1 MGRRRNGLL
10 DDVAAMPWPVGLGVG
25 VGGYLVIAHLAP
37 AWFARGDGIWMRA
50 LASLA
55 SMFSLFGWLFLGACA
70 LAAFVSWLRA
80 RRTRELLD
88 TRRGLDDIAALGWRD
103 FERLVGEAYRRKG
116 YTVEETGLGGADG
129 GIDLV
134 LRRDGKRI
142 LVQCKQWRR
151 EKVPVNVVREMYGL
165 LAHHRANAV
174 HIAAL
179 GGFTPDAARFATG
192 KPIELVDGA
201 TLLAMIR
208 EAQAARWVE
217 PQHTAQVEPVLLA
230 STETA
235 ARPDC
240 PRCGA
245 KMVIRN
251 TRREGKFFWGCSDFP
266 RCRATRDAVVT
277 GSLDWAI
284 RSRRSS

>member
-1 MGRRRNGLL
+1 MGRRRSGLL
-10 DDVAAMPWPVGLGVG
+10 DDVAAMPWPIGLGIG
-25 VGGYLVIAHLAP
+25 ICGYVAISHLAP
-37 AWFARGDGIWMRA
+37 ALLARGDGVAARMF
-50 LASLA
+50 ASLG
-55 SMFSLFGWLFLGACA
+55 SLFNLLGWLCLLGCT
-70 LAAFVSWLRA
+70 LAAFASWLRA
-80 RRTRELLD
+80 RRTRQLLD
-88 TRRGLDDIAALGWRD
+88 TRRGLDDVAALGWRD

-165 LAHHRANAV
+165 LAHHRADAV

-208 EAQAARWVE
+208 EAQGAGHARADSGSRIEPTLAPLADAAKTPE
-217 PQHTAQVEPVLLA
+217 
-230 STETA
+230 
-235 ARPDC
+235 C

-245 KMVIRN
+245 VMV
-251 TRREGKFFWGCSDFP
+251 RRKNRRDASEFWGCSRYP
-266 RCRATRDAVVT
+266 ACRGLRA
-277 GSLDWAI
+277 L
-284 RSRRSS
+284 

>member
-1 MGRRRNGLL
+1 MGRRRSGLL
-10 DDVAAMPWPVGLGVG
+10 DDVAAMPWPIGLGIG
-25 VGGYLVIAHLAP
+25 ICGYVAISHLAP
-37 AWFARGDGIWMRA
+37 ALLARGDGVAARMF
-50 LASLA
+50 ASLG
-55 SMFSLFGWLFLGACA
+55 SLFNLLGWLCLLGCT
-70 LAAFVSWLRA
+70 LAAFASWSRA
-80 RRTRELLD
+80 RRTRRLLD

-208 EAQAARWVE
+208 EAQGAGHARADSGSRIEPTLAPLADAAKTPE
-217 PQHTAQVEPVLLA
+217 
-230 STETA
+230 
-235 ARPDC
+235 C

-245 KMVIRN
+245 VMV
-251 TRREGKFFWGCSDFP
+251 RRKNRRDASEFWGCSRYP
-266 RCRATRDAVVT
+266 ACRGLRA
-277 GSLDWAI
+277 L
-284 RSRRSS
+284 

>member
-134 LRRDGKRI
+134 LRRDGKRT
-142 LVQCKQWRR
+142 LVQCKHWRR

-165 LAHHRANAV
+165 LAHHRADAI
-174 HIAAL
+174 HIAAF
-179 GGFTPDAARFATG
+179 GGFTPDAADFAAS

-201 TLLAMIR
+201 MLLAMIR
-208 EAQAARWVE
+208 D
-217 PQHTAQVEPVLLA
+217 AQVSQQMSLEPEDHFKA
-230 STETA
+230 SRPVSTTA
-235 ARPDC
+235 IEAPKC
-240 PRCGA
+240 PSCA
-245 KMVIRN
+245 ALMV
-251 TRREGKFFWGCSDFP
+251 RRTNQRDGSVFWGCRNFP
-266 RCRATRDAVVT
+266 RCRSTLDPT
-277 GSLDWAI
+277 G
-284 RSRRSS
+284 

>member
-1 MGRRRNGLL
+1 MGRRRSGLL
-10 DDVAAMPWPVGLGVG
+10 DDVAAMPWPIGLGIG
-25 VGGYLVIAHLAP
+25 ICGYLAISHVAP
-37 AWFARGDGIWMRA
+37 ALLARGDSMAARMF
-50 LASLA
+50 ASLG
-55 SMFSLFGWLFLGACA
+55 SLFNLFGWLCLIACT
-70 LAAFVSWLRA
+70 LAAFASWLRA

-103 FERLVGEAYRRKG
+103 FERLVGEAYRRRG

-165 LAHHRANAV
+165 LTHHRADAV

-179 GGFTPDAARFATG
+179 GGFTPDAAKFAAG

-208 EAQAARWVE
+208 EAQGAGQGGAGPGPRIE
-217 PQHTAQVEPVLLA
+217 PALAA
-230 STETA
+230 STDSATA
-235 ARPDC
+235 PEC

-245 KMVIRN
+245 AMV
-251 TRREGKFFWGCSDFP
+251 RRKNRRDASEFWGCSRFP
-266 RCRATRDAVVT
+266 ACKATR
-277 GSLDWAI
+277 
-284 RSRRSS
+284 